1 MTSPRPRPGW
11 IGTGEMGAPMC
22 RRLLE
27 NQVSVAVWNRTR
39 ARAEPLA
46 ADGATVTGSDGVL
59 EVVAGPRGLL
69 AAAPA
74 PPAPA
79 HAARL
84 RLVPERRP

>member
-1 MTSPRPRPGW
+1 
-11 IGTGEMGAPMC
+11 MC

-46 ADGATVTGSDGVL
+46 ADGATVTGSITELAELGADLVFITVTGSDGVL

-69 AAAPA
+69 AAAPV